1 MCRLRQVYIGN
12 LVPTISMVA
21 AHVGPSCTSTFFL
34 RDLRFSSPHLTS
46 PHLTRLNLIRQSC
59 VVLRETFVQLGK
71 SLRGDATTPF
81 GLLDGKQSK
90 IVFNFNFFIEIQYTI
105 DLDSE
110 IDSKGFKRVYFS
122 DDPKYERAGKLNLTD
137 KNVTSCVDFSFIH
150 VEVGIHI

>member
-1 MCRLRQVYIGN
+1 MHVSPAPGMHWQSSAYYIYG
-12 LVPTISMVA
+12 
-21 AHVGPSCTSTFFL
+21 GDSCWSFL
-34 RDLRFSSPHLTS
+34 CFEVFSPGSPVFLTS

-71 SLRGDATTPF
+71 NFRGDATTPF
-81 GLLDGKQSK
+81 GLLDGKESK
-90 IVFNFNFFIEIQYTI
+90 KVFNFYFFIEIQYTI

-122 DDPKYERAGKLNLTD
+122 DDPKYERTGQLNLTD
-137 KNVTSCVDFSFIH
+137 KNVTSCVDFPFIH